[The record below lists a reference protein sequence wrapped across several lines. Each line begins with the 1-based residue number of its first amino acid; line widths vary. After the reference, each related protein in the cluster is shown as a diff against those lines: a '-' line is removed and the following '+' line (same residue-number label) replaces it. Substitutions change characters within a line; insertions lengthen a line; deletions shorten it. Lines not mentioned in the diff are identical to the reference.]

1 MNNILKNKL
10 KNLPKQPWIYKFL
23 NTDWKIIYIWKSVNL
38 FNRVNSYFK
47 VNAKLNFWKKK
58 MVSEIIDLDTII
70 VNNEKESL
78 ILETTLIK
86 KHKPKYNILMK
97 DDKNHLYIKVTDEVI
112 PRVIKT
118 RLKTNNW
125 IYFWPYI
132 SSSNVNNILKVVK
145 KIFWY
150 RSCNIEFDL
159 VNSEKWKVNSND
171 KAFVY
176 NNKLIIKSVNWLKI
190 PCIDYYTKRC
200 AWPCMLWEK
209 EIIEYRNW
217 IENIK
222 NFINWDFK
230 IVLDDLNKKMLLKAK
245 ELKFE
250 EANLLKHDIESIK
263 SLEEN
268 QIVRDYVEWDYD
280 IINYIEKYDKFF
292 IWLASIRNSK
302 ITDLKNYEV
311 KTHLWESVEEILLEF
326 IERELDLDE
335 KQTLLLPID
344 LNLITFRYEIPKV
357 WPKFDLL
364 KFVYKNIY
372 EYAYRKHIDS
382 LSTKWFT
389 KQTMKNL
396 LSILWYK
403 EINKDIIFE
412 CNDISHLSWTNTVAS
427 RSIIENWKPNKNK
440 YRKFN
445 IKTLE
450 NLKIDDFSSMKEI
463 MQRRLKELIEKN
475 NLPDLIIIDWWV
487 WQLNSVIKVIEDFKN
502 EWKWNIYFND
512 SEKIPVSSPRTEGS
526 PEWLSEMQD
535 DRVLINLK
543 SSNELNINEI
553 YSSSDLKLLESLQIV
568 SIAKREEE
576 LFLPWIKDSIV
587 LDKDS
592 IELRLIQK
600 IRDEAHRFA
609 ITFNKEKRLKS
620 EKRNILESIPWIWQK
635 TRSKLIKKYWNIDN
649 LKNISHDEL
658 KCILNKNQIEALE
671 NHSII

>member
-1 MNNILKNKL
+1 MNNTLKNKL
-10 KNLPKQPWIYKFL
+10 KNLPRQPGIYKFL
-23 NTDWKIIYIWKSVNL
+23 NTEGKIIYIGKSVNL
-38 FNRVNSYFK
+38 FNRINSYFK
-47 VNAKLNFWKKK
+47 PNAKLNFGKKK

-97 DDKNHLYIKVTDEVI
+97 DDKNHLYIKVTDEII
-112 PRVIKT
+112 PRVLKTRIKT
-118 RLKTNNW
+118 NSGT
-125 IYFWPYI
+125 YFGPYI

-145 KIFWY
+145 KIFGY
-150 RSCNIEFDL
+150 RSCNLDFIDYGTSTEG
-159 VNSEKWKVNSND
+159 NQKSS
-171 KAFVY
+171 
-176 NNKLIIKSVNWLKI
+176 IQIKSVNGLKI

-200 AWPCMLWEK
+200 SGPCLLGEK
-209 EIIEYRNW
+209 EIIEYRNG

-222 NFINWDFK
+222 NFINGDFK
-230 IVLDDLNKKMLLKAK
+230 QILEDLNKKMLLKAK

-250 EANLLKHDIESIK
+250 EANLLKQDIESIK

-268 QIVRDYVEWDYD
+268 QIVRDYVEGDYD

-292 IWLASIRNSK
+292 IGLASIRNSK

-311 KTHLWESVEEILLEF
+311 KTHLGESVEEILLEF
-326 IERELDLDE
+326 IEREINLDE

-344 LNLITFRYEIPKV
+344 LNLITLFRYEIPKV
-357 WPKFDLL
+357 GPKFDLL

-382 LSTKWFT
+382 LSTKGFT

-396 LSILWYK
+396 LYILGYK
-403 EINKDIIFE
+403 EINKDLVFE
-412 CNDISHLSWTNTVAS
+412 CNDISHLSGTNTVAS
-427 RSIIENWKPNKNK
+427 RSIIENGKPNKNK

-475 NLPDLIIIDWWV
+475 NLPDLIIIDGGV
-487 WQLNSVIKVIEDFKN
+487 GQLNSVIKVIEDFKN
-502 EWKWNIYFND
+502 ERKGNIYFND
-512 SEKIPVSSPRTEGS
+512 SETIPVSIPRTEGS
-526 PEWLSEMQD
+526 QEGQSENQD

-576 LFLPWIKDSIV
+576 LFLPGIKDSIV

-592 IELRLIQK
+592 NELRLIQK

-620 EKRNILESIPWIWQK
+620 EKRNILESIPGIGQK
-635 TRSKLIKKYWNIDN
+635 TRSKLIKKYGNIDN

-658 KCILNKNQIEALE
+658 KSILNKNQIEALE